1 MSITIA
7 QCAVRLK
14 SNPSL
19 CHNLK
24 KCCHHSLFTP
34 LSPLRKFATTPPVLQ
49 GTNKSDQNAKNK
61 QKIAKSR
68 LNLPPSFRSSHPLP
82 KNQVTDFER
91 EKIQLENNSYDS
103 GQKIPP
109 QPIVYKNPWWTPLLK
124 LGVVFVPFFVVGI
137 GYVAYETYNDRAV
150 FFPLWINSSVPLS
163 HAAGFENVDV
173 DMLKEVAKT
182 NLLRRLNVN
191 HEIREYFGL
200 PITLSDYE
208 LFDVRIQY
216 NKLAVEGVELDFR
229 KSWLKPIIRYREID
243 TPVLPNNVNKY
254 VQPLKARVGGGV
266 DEDPEQDSIFAKDM
280 EYKIKIRATIKVA
293 NEVLHRI
300 EPGSGRI
307 TFDAEVELDHTRL
320 MKITSA
326 LMHFRNK
333 GGSGSGG
340 TLEKLW

>member
-1 MSITIA
+1 MSISNALHAT
-7 QCAVRLK
+7 RLRV
-14 SNPSL
+14 
-19 CHNLK
+19 NLPQDFR
-24 KCCHHSLFTP
+24 KCCHHPPFAQLP
-34 LSPLRKFATTPPVLQ
+34 PLRNFATSRISL
-49 GTNKSDQNAKNK
+49 GETNKSVQNAKNK
-61 QKIAKSR
+61 QNTAKSR

-91 EKIQLENNSYDS
+91 EKIQLGNNGNDSSS
-103 GQKIPP
+103 GQSDPP
-109 QPIVYKNPWWTPLLK
+109 QPIVYTNPWWTPLLK
-124 LGVVFVPFFVVGI
+124 LGVVFVPFIVVGI
-137 GYVAYETYNDRAV
+137 GYIAYETYNDRAV
-150 FFPLWINSSVPLS
+150 FFPLWINSSVPLD
-163 HAAGFENVDV
+163 HAVGFENIDV